1 MQRTCCSPAIPHD
14 VSSTTHETPIVEQL
28 KAVAHPVRWRMLE
41 LMSMHDDGMCV
52 CDLEAQFDLSQPT
65 ISHHLRIMRE
75 AGIVVTDQRGTW
87 VYYSVV
93 PEAMQQLASAFAHLA
108 PMKV

>member
-1 MQRTCCSPAIPHD
+1 MQDDRCCVTTLSG
-14 VSSTTHETPIVEQL
+14 STSTTRVMPVVDQL

-41 LMSMHDDGMCV
+41 LMAIHDDGICV
-52 CDLEAQFDLSQPT
+52 CDLESQFALSQPT

-75 AGIVVTDQRGTW
+75 AGVVCTDQRGTW

-93 PEAMQQLASAFAHLA
+93 PEAMQQLTSAFTRLIQVKA
-108 PMKV
+108 

>member
-1 MQRTCCSPAIPHD
+1 MRDEQCCATTPNG
-14 VSSTTHETPIVEQL
+14 SSSSADTPPIFNHL

-41 LMSMHDDGMCV
+41 LMAAQLDGMCV

-75 AGIVVTDQRGTW
+75 AGVVVTNQRGTW
-87 VYYSVV
+87 IYYSVA
-93 PEAMQQLASAFAHLA
+93 PEAMLWKPNFFAWLY
-108 PMKV
+108 

>member
-1 MQRTCCSPAIPHD
+1 MRDERCCATTLNGAASSADAIA
-14 VSSTTHETPIVEQL
+14 IVDQL

-41 LMSMHDDGMCV
+41 LMSMQDDGMCV

-65 ISHHLRIMRE
+65 ISHHLRLMRE

-87 VYYSVV
+87 IYYSVA
-93 PEAMQQLASAFAHLA
+93 PEAMQQLASTFAQMIA
-108 PMKV
+108 VKA